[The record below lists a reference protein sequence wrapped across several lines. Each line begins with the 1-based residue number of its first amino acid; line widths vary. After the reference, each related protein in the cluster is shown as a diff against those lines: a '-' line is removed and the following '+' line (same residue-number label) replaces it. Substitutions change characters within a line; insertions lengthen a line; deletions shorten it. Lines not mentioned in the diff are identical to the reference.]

1 MSKKQVVLV
10 ANIPDLL
17 SNQRNSAVYNYLT
30 YLTTLSERSDI
41 DIHVFPSKVKSKSTN
56 GTHNTFFKILTKLF
70 SATPRLKKTLSD
82 FLLIRKQKQFVKL
95 LFEQYP
101 NPDGILEFYF
111 YGSQLYK
118 EVKRRKLPYTLFY
131 DCPVYD
137 QSIEV
142 TGMHSFY
149 KRNINKWQF
158 ESIQLANQVI
168 GYSEPVKEFLKEN
181 YLISDSK
188 IRVFPTF
195 IPDDGIGPRHT
206 NDERNYIGFI
216 GSFLSWHKV
225 ELLVE
230 AFERVI
236 DKLPESANLVLIG
249 KGEEWENVR
258 DRVARSS
265 IKNRIVVTGYVSL
278 SELREWR
285 KKIRIGVMPGSNW
298 YGSPLKLFE
307 YLFAGIP
314 FIAPNTPTVSFIFR
328 DRSECLIIDSKNELD
343 SLAHHLVELYSN
355 VDLREELAA
364 NALNR
369 MKTTFSEDNL
379 IKILNRI
386 VED

>member
-168 GYSEPVKEFLKEN
+168 GYS
-181 YLISDSK
+181 
-188 IRVFPTF
+188 IR
-195 IPDDGIGPRHT
+195 
-206 NDERNYIGFI
+206 
-216 GSFLSWHKV
+216 
-225 ELLVE
+225 
-230 AFERVI
+230 
-236 DKLPESANLVLIG
+236 
-249 KGEEWENVR
+249 
-258 DRVARSS
+258 
-265 IKNRIVVTGYVSL
+265 
-278 SELREWR
+278 
-285 KKIRIGVMPGSNW
+285 
-298 YGSPLKLFE
+298 
-307 YLFAGIP
+307 
-314 FIAPNTPTVSFIFR
+314 
-328 DRSECLIIDSKNELD
+328 
-343 SLAHHLVELYSN
+343 
-355 VDLREELAA
+355 
-364 NALNR
+364 
-369 MKTTFSEDNL
+369 
-379 IKILNRI
+379 
-386 VED
+386 